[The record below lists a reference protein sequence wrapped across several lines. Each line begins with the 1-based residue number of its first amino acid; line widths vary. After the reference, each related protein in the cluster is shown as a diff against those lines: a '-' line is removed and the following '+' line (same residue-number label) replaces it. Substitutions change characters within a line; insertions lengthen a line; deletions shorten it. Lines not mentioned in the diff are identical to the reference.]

1 MSDNVNHPSHYT
13 AGDIEC
19 IDAINASMSPD
30 EYRGYLKGNVIKY
43 LWRYRLKKG
52 DPLEDIRKAQWYLTK
67 LEKSLSNDP
76 RNAVVYAN
84 GDGALYVGSRDGD
97 AIWES
102 KFDKDSMKFVNSL
115 KIEGDC

>member
-67 LEKSLSNDP
+67 LEHDLSTEYG
-76 RNAVVYAN
+76 NAVVYST
-84 GDGALYVGSRDGD
+84 GDGVYVGSRDRE

-102 KFDKDSMKFVNSL
+102 KFDKEAMKIINTITL
-115 KIEGDC
+115 EGDR

>member
-43 LWRYRLKKG
+43 LWRYRLKSG
-52 DPLEDIRKAQWYLTK
+52 DPLEDICKAQWYLAK
-67 LEKSLSNDP
+67 LKKSLLNDP
-76 RNAVVYAN
+76 HNAVVYAN
-84 GDGALYVGSRDGD
+84 GDGALYVGSKDGD

-102 KFDKDSMKFVNSL
+102 KFDKEAMKVINSI

>member
-1 MSDNVNHPSHYT
+1 MADNVNHPSHYT

-67 LEKSLSNDP
+67 LEKSLSKDP
-76 RNAVVYAN
+76 RNTVVYAN
-84 GDGALYVGSRDGD
+84 GDGVDVGSSDGE
-97 AIWES
+97 AFWES
-102 KFDKDSMKFVNSL
+102 KFDKDTMTFLRSL